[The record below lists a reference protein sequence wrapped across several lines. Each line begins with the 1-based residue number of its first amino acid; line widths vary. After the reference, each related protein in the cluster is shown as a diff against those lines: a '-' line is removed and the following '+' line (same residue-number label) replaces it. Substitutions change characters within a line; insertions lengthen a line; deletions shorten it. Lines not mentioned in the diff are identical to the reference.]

1 MLFKPDA
8 KVRFTQR
15 VQAEL
20 YKKGIQHALD
30 TWIVCGIEKGVVVL
44 RSSRAA
50 KRRYYLTVE
59 ANQALF
65 DPGRSA

>member
-1 MLFKPDA
+1 MLFKPDTR
-8 KVRFTQR
+8 VRFTQR

-20 YKKGIQHALD
+20 YKKGIRHALD
-30 TWIVCGIEKGVVVL
+30 TWIVCGMEKDVVML
-44 RSSRAA
+44 RSSRAC

-65 DPGRSA
+65 DPGKSV